1 MTPTLTSQSQPMDCY
16 AHSLPGSPLQKWER
30 LAAHAR
36 AVEVLAG
43 AFAAVF
49 GWEGMARAAGML
61 HDAGK
66 ASAEFQAYIRG
77 ERAGGVD
84 HSTQGA
90 RIAETLYPAIPGR
103 ILALCIAGH
112 HAGLADAED
121 LDRRLDPQHPIPDAS

>member
-1 MTPTLTSQSQPMDCY
+1 MNQGPALQLQRMYRCY
-16 AHSLPGSPLQKWER
+16 AHSLLDRPRLEWEC
-30 LAAHAR
+30 LTEHAR
-36 AVEVLAG
+36 AVADLAG

-49 GWEGMARAAGML
+49 GWEGMAPAAAPL

-77 ERAGGVD
+77 ESTGRVD

-90 RIAETLYPAIPGR
+90 RIAATLYPGNPGR

-112 HAGLADAED
+112 HAGLADAAD
-121 LDRRLDPQHPIPDAS
+121 LE